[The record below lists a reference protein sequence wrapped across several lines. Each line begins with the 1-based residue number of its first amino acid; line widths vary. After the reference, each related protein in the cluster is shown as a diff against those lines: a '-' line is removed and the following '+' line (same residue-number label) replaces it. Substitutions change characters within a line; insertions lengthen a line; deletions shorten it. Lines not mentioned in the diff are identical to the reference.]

1 MSIDE
6 FSFLVGLV
14 DDNAFLAKS
23 TMQMWAKKLLRI
35 YFRHPLQKQQ
45 ADILAKASLTV
56 QDVWLESVCGRKLT
70 DIELEMLVERMPW
83 HSFRRFPQWLPE
95 EYLQILF
102 ATRNPRKIVAY
113 CREFA
118 LPLKFEKMLIE
129 KYRCSLQKNDAKMTI
144 FKFGRKEVNGW
155 REALE
160 AYLSGVG
167 DEKMT
172 SCESQKM
179 LLDLAD
185 DDLLYMLIERCS
197 ISSELLHQDVIWSL
211 VEQHKT
217 EALRLL
223 LKVSSIPNIPALII
237 KLEQKIPELK
247 YQYYIAE
254 KRYRCRI
261 KELENGVFIGAIAPK
276 PKELDLLLKYDKY
289 SADEKDEF
297 AQIYLLPWLHTFSP
311 SMCAFMAYYF
321 PQYAED
327 IWKALKSKTENL

>member
-1 MSIDE
+1 
-6 FSFLVGLV
+6 
-14 DDNAFLAKS
+14 
-23 TMQMWAKKLLRI
+23 
-35 YFRHPLQKQQ
+35 
-45 ADILAKASLTV
+45 
-56 QDVWLESVCGRKLT
+56 
-70 DIELEMLVERMPW
+70 
-83 HSFRRFPQWLPE
+83 
-95 EYLQILF
+95 
-102 ATRNPRKIVAY
+102 
-113 CREFA
+113 
-118 LPLKFEKMLIE
+118 
-129 KYRCSLQKNDAKMTI
+129 MTI

-167 DEKMT
+167 DEKMA

-197 ISSELLHQDVIWSL
+197 IDSVLLHQDVIWSL

-223 LKVSSIPNIPALII
+223 LKVSSIPNIPALAL
-237 KLEQKIPELK
+237 KLEQEIPELK

-254 KRYRCRI
+254 RRYRCRI
-261 KELENGVFIGAIAPK
+261 KEQEKGIFIGAIAPK
-276 PKELDLLLKYDKY
+276 PKEFDLLLKYDLTP
-289 SADEKDEF
+289 ADEKDEF
-297 AQIYLLPWLHTFSP
+297 AQIYLSSLLYTFSP